1 MLTLVSRGRL
11 PTIPGVQ
18 LVGNYRREW
27 VRHDVVAGLALV
39 ALLVPQGMAYAEL
52 AGLPAVTGLYTTL
65 AALLAY
71 AVFGPS
77 RILVLGPDSALGPLI
92 AAAIL
97 PLLGAGGDPVRA
109 VALAG
114 MLAVLM
120 GVLCV
125 VAGVARLGVL
135 AELLSKPVRVG
146 FLNGIAIV
154 VLVGQLPRL
163 FGFSTDAQ
171 GLLDEV
177 QAFTRGVRD
186 GKTVAASLLIGLG
199 CLAVIFAC
207 RRFTPLVPGVL
218 VAVVGAG
225 LATIAFDLTAR
236 GVVVVGGIP
245 SGLPK
250 FGFPRVGLDDA
261 LSLVL
266 AAAGMAFVT
275 LADTATLSRSL
286 AAKRGERV
294 DASNE
299 IFALGAANIAAGLFQ
314 GFPVSASASRTAVA
328 ESSGA
333 RTQVTGVVGA
343 AGIVV
348 VLVAAGGLGQY
359 LPTSALAAVVIAAAL
374 TLLDLHSVV
383 WLAKVRRSE
392 LALSIAALL
401 GVAVLGV
408 LQGIAVAIAL
418 SLGNFVRRA
427 WRPYDAV
434 LGRVPGRK
442 GYHDIDRHPEAAQIP
457 GLVLYRFDAPLFFA
471 NADTF
476 ADRVAAAIT
485 VRPDAIRW
493 VIVAAEPMTDIDT
506 TAAEAVSGLLDDL
519 EARGIALAF
528 AELKG
533 PVKDRLR
540 NYGLYDRIGEDRFFP
555 TLGTAIDGY
564 LRATDSTWTDG
575 DERHP

>member
-1 MLTLVSRGRL
+1 MSKGRFQ
-11 PTIPGVQ
+11 TIPGVQ
-18 LVGNYRREW
+18 LVGNYQRRW
-27 VRHDVVAGLALV
+27 ARHDVVAGLALV

-52 AGLPAVTGLYTTL
+52 AGLPPVTGLYTTV

-71 AVFGPS
+71 AIFGPS

-97 PLLGAGGDPVRA
+97 PLLGAGGDPAKA

-125 VAGVARLGVL
+125 VAGLARLGML

-171 GLLDEV
+171 GLFDEV
-177 QAFTRGVRD
+177 QAFARGVRD
-186 GKTVAASLLIGLG
+186 GNTVAASLLLGLG
-199 CLAVIFAC
+199 CLAVILMC

-218 VAVVGAG
+218 VAVIGAG
-225 LATIAFDLTAR
+225 AATFAFDLTAH
-236 GVVVVGGIP
+236 GVVVIGGIP
-245 SGLPK
+245 SGLPR
-250 FGFPRVGLDDA
+250 FTFPGVGLDDA
-261 LSLVL
+261 ASLLL
-266 AAAGMAFVT
+266 AAAGIAFVT
-275 LADTATLSRSL
+275 LADTATVSRSL
-286 AAKRGERV
+286 AARRGERV
-294 DASNE
+294 DANNE
-299 IFALGAANIAAGLFQ
+299 IVALGAANIAAGLFQ
-314 GFPVSASASRTAVA
+314 GFPVSVSASRTAVA

-333 RTQVTGVVGA
+333 RTEVAGVVGA

-348 VLVAAGGLGQY
+348 VLVAAGGLGRY

-374 TLLDLHSVV
+374 TLLDVRSVV

-442 GYHDIDRHPEAAQIP
+442 GYHDIERHPEAAQIP
-457 GLVLYRFDAPLFFA
+457 GAVLYRFDAPLFFA

-476 ADRVAAAIT
+476 ADRVAAA
-485 VRPDAIRW
+485 VAERPDPIRW

-506 TAAEAVSGLLDDL
+506 TAAEMVGDLLDDL

-540 NYGLYDRIGEDRFFP
+540 DYGLYDRIGGDRFFP

-564 LRATDSTWTDG
+564 LRATDSTWIDG
-575 DERHP
+575 SERHP